1 MRILVVEDEPKVA
14 SFIKKGLQEESYAV
28 DVALDGAEGTAMLE
42 MNVYDAVILDLMLPK
57 KNGIEVMRDIRA
69 KKMSVPVIMLTARDT
84 VSDKV
89 MGLDAGADDY
99 LTKPFAFQELV
110 ARLRSL
116 LRRGKGEVAMLKVAD
131 LALDPAT
138 RKVKRGER
146 ELVLTAKEFSLLE
159 YMMRN
164 VNKPLSRT
172 TLSEH
177 VWDINFDRMTN
188 VVDVYIN
195 FLRNKVDKDFE
206 KKLIHTVRGVGYIMK
221 EE

>member
-1 MRILVVEDEPKVA
+1 MRILVVEDELKVA
-14 SFIKKGLQEESYAV
+14 SFIKKGLQEEAYAV
-28 DVALDGAEGTAMLE
+28 DVANDGAEGLSLIE

-57 KNGIEVMRDIRA
+57 RNGIEVMQEIRSR
-69 KKMSVPVIMLTARDT
+69 KLNVPVIMLTARDT
-84 VSDKV
+84 LADKV

-99 LTKPFAFQELV
+99 LTKPFAFQELL

-116 LRRGKGEVAMLKVAD
+116 LRRGKAEITMLKAGD
-131 LALDPAT
+131 LTLDPAT
-138 RKVKRGER
+138 RRVKRGEV
-146 ELVLTAKEFSLLE
+146 ELSLTAKEFSLLE

-195 FLRNKVDKDFE
+195 FLRNKVDKDFD
-206 KKLIHTVRGVGYIMK
+206 KKLIHTVRGVGYVLK
-221 EE
+221 G

>member
-1 MRILVVEDEPKVA
+1 MRILVVEDELKVA
-14 SFIKKGLQEESYAV
+14 SFIKKGLQEEAYAV
-28 DVALDGAEGTAMLE
+28 DVANDGAEGLSLIE

-57 KNGIEVMRDIRA
+57 KNGIEVMQEIRSR
-69 KKMSVPVIMLTARDT
+69 KLNVPVIMLTARDT
-84 VSDKV
+84 LADKV

-99 LTKPFAFQELV
+99 LTKPFAFQELL

-116 LRRGKGEVAMLKVAD
+116 LRRGKAEITMLKAGD
-131 LALDPAT
+131 LTLDPAT
-138 RKVKRGER
+138 RRVKRGEV
-146 ELVLTAKEFSLLE
+146 ELSLTAKEFSLLE

-195 FLRNKVDKDFE
+195 FLRNKVDKDFD
-206 KKLIHTVRGVGYIMK
+206 KKLIHTVRGVGYVLK
-221 EE
+221 G

>member
-14 SFIKKGLQEESYAV
+14 SFIAKGLQEESYAV
-28 DVALDGAEGTAMLE
+28 DMAVDGIEGLAMLE
-42 MNVYDAVILDLMLPK
+42 MNVYDAVVLDLMLPG
-57 KNGIEVMRDIRA
+57 KNGIEVMREVRA
-69 KKMSVPVIMLTARDT
+69 KKMNVPVLMLTARDT
-84 VSDKV
+84 LADKV

-99 LTKPFAFQELV
+99 LTKPFAFQELL

-116 LRRGKGEVAMLKVAD
+116 LRRGKAEITMLKVDD
-131 LALDPAT
+131 LTLDPAT
-138 RKVKRGER
+138 RKVRRGEQ
-146 ELVLTAKEFSLLE
+146 EIVLTAKEFALLE

-164 VNKPLSRT
+164 VNRPLSRT

-195 FLRNKVDKDFE
+195 FLRNKVDKDFD
-206 KKLIHTVRGVGYIMK
+206 KKLIQTVRGVGYILK
-221 EE
+221 A

>member
-14 SFIKKGLQEESYAV
+14 SFVKKGLEEESYAV
-28 DVALDGAEGTAMLE
+28 DTASDGEEGLGMLSL
-42 MNVYDAVILDLMLPK
+42 NVYDAVVLDLMLPK
-57 KNGIEVMRDIRA
+57 KNGIEVVREMRA
-69 KKMSVPVIMLTARDT
+69 QGMNTPVLMLTARDT
-84 VSDKV
+84 LGEKIQ
-89 MGLDAGADDY
+89 GLDAGADDY

-116 LRRGKGEVAMLKVAD
+116 LRRGRAEINILQVDD
-131 LALDPAT
+131 LSLDPAT
-138 RKVKRGER
+138 RKVKRAGE
-146 ELVLTAKEFSLLE
+146 ELVLTAKEFALLE

-164 VNKPLSRT
+164 VGRPLSRT

-195 FLRNKVDKDFE
+195 FLRNKVDKGFDR
-206 KKLIHTVRGVGYIMK
+206 KLIHTVRGVGYMLK
-221 EE
+221 E

>member
-14 SFIKKGLQEESYAV
+14 GFIKKGLQEEGYAV
-28 DVALDGAEGTAMLE
+28 DVAPDGAEGLSLVE
-42 MNVYDAVILDLMLPK
+42 MNVYDAIVLDLMLPK
-57 KNGIEVMRDIRA
+57 KNGIEVMREIRA
-69 KKMSVPVIMLTARDT
+69 KKLNVPVLMLTARDT
-84 VSDKV
+84 VADKV

-116 LRRGKGEVAMLKVAD
+116 LRRGKAEITMLKVGD
-131 LALDPAT
+131 LMLDPAT
-138 RKVKRGER
+138 RKVKRGET
-146 ELVLTAKEFSLLE
+146 EIVLTAKEFSLLE

-164 VNKPLSRT
+164 IGKPLSRT

-221 EE
+221 E

>member
-14 SFIKKGLQEESYAV
+14 GFIKKGLQEEGYAV
-28 DVALDGAEGTAMLE
+28 DVANDGAEGLGMVG
-42 MNVYDAVILDLMLPK
+42 MNVYDAIVLDLMLPK
-57 KNGIEVMRDIRA
+57 KNGIEVMREIRA
-69 KKMSVPVIMLTARDT
+69 KKMNVPVLMLTARDT
-84 VSDKV
+84 VADKV

-116 LRRGKGEVAMLKVAD
+116 LRRGKAEITMLKVGD
-131 LALDPAT
+131 LTLDPAT
-138 RKVKRGER
+138 RKVKRGEV

-164 VNKPLSRT
+164 VGKPLSRT

-206 KKLIHTVRGVGYIMK
+206 KKLIHTVRGVGYVMK
-221 EE
+221 E

>member
-1 MRILVVEDEPKVA
+1 MRVIVVEDEVKVA
-14 SFIKKGLQEESYAV
+14 GFLKKGLQEEGYAV
-28 DVALDGAEGTAMLE
+28 DVANDGADGLAMIE
-42 MNVYDAVILDLMLPK
+42 SNSYDAVILDLMLPK
-57 KNGIEVMRDIRA
+57 INGIEVMRETRS
-69 KKMSVPVIMLTARDT
+69 KKINTPVLMLTARDT
-84 VSDKV
+84 LADKV

-116 LRRGKGEVAMLKVAD
+116 LRRGKAEITMLKVAD
-131 LALDPAT
+131 LSLDPAT
-138 RKVKRGER
+138 RKVKRGEHNIT
-146 ELVLTAKEFSLLE
+146 LTSKEFSLLE

-164 VNKPLSRT
+164 AGKPLSRT

-195 FLRNKVDKDFE
+195 FLRNKIDRDFE
-206 KKLIHTVRGVGYIMK
+206 KKLIQTVRGVGYVLK
-221 EE
+221 G

>member
-1 MRILVVEDEPKVA
+1 MRILVVEDELKVA
-14 SFIKKGLQEESYAV
+14 SFIKKGLQEEAYAV
-28 DVALDGAEGTAMLE
+28 DVANDGAEGLSLIE

-57 KNGIEVMRDIRA
+57 RNGIEVMQEIRSR
-69 KKMSVPVIMLTARDT
+69 KLNVPVIMLTARDT
-84 VSDKV
+84 LADKV

-99 LTKPFAFQELV
+99 LTKPFAFQELL

-116 LRRGKGEVAMLKVAD
+116 LRRGKAEITMLKAAD
-131 LALDPAT
+131 LTLDPAT
-138 RKVKRGER
+138 RRVKRGEQ
-146 ELVLTAKEFSLLE
+146 ELSLTAKEFSLLE

-195 FLRNKVDKDFE
+195 FLRNKVDKDFD
-206 KKLIHTVRGVGYIMK
+206 KKLIHTVRGVGYVLK
-221 EE
+221 G

>member
-14 SFIKKGLQEESYAV
+14 GFIKKGLQEEGYAV
-28 DVALDGAEGTAMLE
+28 DVANDGAEGLAMVG
-42 MNVYDAVILDLMLPK
+42 MNVYDAIVLDLMLPK
-57 KNGIEVMRDIRA
+57 KNGIEVMREIRS
-69 KKMSVPVIMLTARDT
+69 KKMNVPVLMLTARDT
-84 VSDKV
+84 VADKV

-116 LRRGKGEVAMLKVAD
+116 LRRGKAEITMLKVGD
-131 LALDPAT
+131 LTLDPAT
-138 RKVKRGER
+138 RKVKRGEV

-164 VNKPLSRT
+164 VGKPLSRT

-206 KKLIHTVRGVGYIMK
+206 KKLIHTVRGVGYVMK
-221 EE
+221 E

>member
-28 DVALDGAEGTAMLE
+28 DLAADGVEGLALIE

-57 KNGIEVMRDIRA
+57 KNGIEVMREVRA
-69 KKMSVPVIMLTARDT
+69 RKINVPVLMLTARDT
-84 VSDKV
+84 LADKV

-116 LRRGKGEVAMLKVAD
+116 LRRGKAEVAMLKVDD
-131 LALDPAT
+131 LILDPAT
-138 RKVKRGER
+138 RKVKRGEQ
-146 ELVLTAKEFSLLE
+146 EIILTAKEFSLLE

-164 VNKPLSRT
+164 AGKPLSRT

-195 FLRNKVDKDFE
+195 FLRNKVDKGFE
-206 KKLIHTVRGVGYIMK
+206 RKLIHTVRGVGYTLK
-221 EE
+221 G

>member
-1 MRILVVEDEPKVA
+1 MRILVVEDELKVA
-14 SFIKKGLQEESYAV
+14 SFIKKGLQEEAYAV
-28 DVALDGAEGTAMLE
+28 DVANDGAEGLSLIE

-57 KNGIEVMRDIRA
+57 RNGIEVMQEIRS
-69 KKMSVPVIMLTARDT
+69 KKLNVPVIMLTARDT
-84 VSDKV
+84 LADKV

-99 LTKPFAFQELV
+99 LTKPFAFQELL

-116 LRRGKGEVAMLKVAD
+116 LRRGKAEITMLKAGD
-131 LALDPAT
+131 LTLDPAT
-138 RKVKRGER
+138 RRVKRGEV
-146 ELVLTAKEFSLLE
+146 ELSLTAKEFSLLE

-195 FLRNKVDKDFE
+195 FLRNKVDKDFD
-206 KKLIHTVRGVGYIMK
+206 KKLIHTVRGVGYVLK
-221 EE
+221 G

>member
-1 MRILVVEDEPKVA
+1 MRILIVEDEAKVA
-14 SFIKKGLQEESYAV
+14 SFIKKGLQEEGYAV
-28 DVALDGAEGTAMLE
+28 DVAADGLEGLSMLE
-42 MNVYDAVILDLMLPK
+42 MNVYDAMVLDLMLPK
-57 KNGIEVMRDIRA
+57 KNGIEVMREVRA
-69 KKMSVPVIMLTARDT
+69 KKMNVPVLMLTARDT
-84 VSDKV
+84 LADKV

-99 LTKPFAFQELV
+99 LTKPFAFQELL

-116 LRRGKGEVAMLKVAD
+116 LRRGKAEVAMLKVAD
-131 LALDPAT
+131 LSLDPAT
-138 RKVKRGER
+138 RKVKRGET
-146 ELVLTAKEFSLLE
+146 EISLTAKEFSLLE

-164 VNKPLSRT
+164 TGKPLSRT

-206 KKLIHTVRGVGYIMK
+206 TKLIQTVRGVGYTLK
-221 EE
+221 E

>member
-1 MRILVVEDEPKVA
+1 MRILVVEDELKVA
-14 SFIKKGLQEESYAV
+14 SFIKKGLQEEAYAV
-28 DVALDGAEGTAMLE
+28 DVANDGAEGLSFIE

-57 KNGIEVMRDIRA
+57 RNGIEVMQEIRSR
-69 KKMSVPVIMLTARDT
+69 KLNVPVIMLTARDT
-84 VSDKV
+84 LADKV

-99 LTKPFAFQELV
+99 LTKPFAFQELL

-116 LRRGKGEVAMLKVAD
+116 LRRGKAEITMLKAGD
-131 LALDPAT
+131 LTLDPAT
-138 RKVKRGER
+138 RRVKRGEV
-146 ELVLTAKEFSLLE
+146 ELSLTAKEFSLLE

-164 VNKPLSRT
+164 LNKPLSRT

-195 FLRNKVDKDFE
+195 FLRNKVDKDFD
-206 KKLIHTVRGVGYIMK
+206 KKLIHTVRGVGYVLK
-221 EE
+221 G